1 MDAPVEDVTAYS
13 AHQMGA
19 CRMGASP
26 DTSVADPRGELHD
39 AAGVWVGDG
48 AALPSAPGVN
58 PMITIMAL
66 AERTATRML
75 AAAS

>member
-1 MDAPVEDVTAYS
+1 MEDVTAYS

-39 AAGVWVGDG
+39 AVGVWVGDG